1 MNRDAGAQR
10 QAAREVLHREMAER
24 FGFRKGDDSPDL
36 EAGSPSARNSL
47 ISWGFPSLN
56 RLPRN
61 RCFLHQSSFA
71 EFGGLT
77 EEQGW
82 VRSFSIGEKFADLVG
97 FTRLME
103 LAARDSGGKFF
114 CFAS

>member
-1 MNRDAGAQR
+1 MI
-10 QAAREVLHREMAER
+10 
-24 FGFRKGDDSPDL
+24 
-36 EAGSPSARNSL
+36 NSL

-61 RCFLHQSSFA
+61 RCFRHQSSFA

-77 EEQGW
+77 EEQGR

-97 FTRLME
+97 FTRAME
-103 LAARDSGGKFF
+103 LAATHLPFQIFLLTMG
-114 CFAS
+114 